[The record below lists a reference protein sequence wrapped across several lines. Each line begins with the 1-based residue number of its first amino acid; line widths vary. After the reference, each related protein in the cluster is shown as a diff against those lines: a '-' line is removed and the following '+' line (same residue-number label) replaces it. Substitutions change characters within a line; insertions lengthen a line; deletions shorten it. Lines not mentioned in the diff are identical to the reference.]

1 MFSCATIIA
10 VPAAAAAAAE
20 GGGSTLLVVVIG
32 VGVVT
37 WLWSVWRHPFAPCR
51 VCKGTPKKS
60 STLFPKAFDLCRA
73 CGGRGRRVRMG
84 ARLFGRNEDV
94 Q

>member
-1 MFSCATIIA
+1 VYNLAHL
-10 VPAAAAAAAE
+10 AAAE
-20 GGGSTLLVVVIG
+20 GGGGSTLLLVVIG
-32 VGVVT
+32 VGAGA

-51 VCKGTPKKS
+51 VCRGTPKKF
-60 STLFPKAFDLCRA
+60 STLFPASFDLCRA

-84 ARLFGRNEDV
+84 ARLFGRNDDI